1 MHMQTHTL
9 KRKTKNKKR
18 KLIGRGGKRGK
29 TSGRGTKGQWAHGS
43 HGVRPELR
51 DTIKK
56 FPKLRGHG
64 KNRADSVDGNKLKNT
79 IVNLDELERVFANGD
94 LVTLETLLEKGLVKK
109 VRGQNPSVKIL
120 GRGAAEKKLKL
131 VGLLISRSA
140 KEAIEKAGGTV
151 K

>member
-1 MHMQTHTL
+1 MQTNNL
-9 KRKTKNKKR
+9 VRKTKNKKA

-64 KNRADSVDGNKLKNT
+64 KNRADSVDGSKVRPT
-79 IVNLDELERVFANGD
+79 VVNID
-94 LVTLETLLEKGLVKK
+94 TLEAFFKDGDTINLAVLLEANVVKK
-109 VRGQNPSVKIL
+109 VGGKNPQVKIL
-120 GRGAAEKKLKL
+120 GRGELKKKFKVLGFQ
-131 VGLLISRSA
+131 VSESA
-140 KEAIEKAGGTV
+140 KASIEKAGGSV

>member
-1 MHMQTHTL
+1 MQTNNL
-9 KRKTKNKKR
+9 VRKTKNKKT

-64 KNRADSVDGNKLKNT
+64 KNRSASVDGSKQKPSV
-79 IVNLDELERVFANGD
+79 VNLDALEANFKDGEMIN
-94 LVTLETLLEKGLVKK
+94 LEALLSKNLVKK
-109 VRGQNPSVKIL
+109 VGGKNPKVKIL
-120 GRGAAEKKLKL
+120 ARGEVKKKFKILGFQ
-131 VGLLISRSA
+131 VSESA
-140 KEAIEKAGGTV
+140 RAAIEKAGGTV

>member
-1 MHMQTHTL
+1 MQTNNL
-9 KRKTKNKKR
+9 VRKTKNKKT

-64 KNRADSVDGNKLKNT
+64 KNRSASVDGSKIRPTVVNIDVLEENFKDGDT
-79 IVNLDELERVFANGD
+79 INLSA
-94 LVTLETLLEKGLVKK
+94 LLEKSLVKK
-109 VRGQNPSVKIL
+109 VRGKNPNVKIL
-120 GRGAAEKKLKL
+120 ARGEVKKKFKIL
-131 VGLLISRSA
+131 GLEISGTA
-140 KEAIEKAGGTV
+140 KTAIEKAGGSV

>member
-1 MHMQTHTL
+1 MQTNTL
-9 KRKTKNKKR
+9 KRKTENKKR

-64 KNRADSVDGNKLKNT
+64 KNRADSVDGSKIRPT
-79 IVNLDELERVFANGD
+79 VVNLEVLEENFKDGEM
-94 LVTLETLLEKGLVKK
+94 VTVETLMVKGLVKK
-109 VRGQNPSVKIL
+109 VTGKKPVVKIL
-120 GRGAAEKKLKL
+120 GTGDIKKKIKIIGLK
-131 VGLLISRSA
+131 ISDTA
-140 KEAIEKAGGTV
+140 KVAVEKAGGSV

>member
-1 MHMQTHTL
+1 MQTNNL
-9 KRKTKNKKR
+9 VRKTKNKKS

-64 KNRADSVDGNKLKNT
+64 KNRSASVDGSKIRPT
-79 IVNLDELERVFANGD
+79 VINLDILEENFKDGELINVDALMGKN
-94 LVTLETLLEKGLVKK
+94 LIKK
-109 VRGQNPSVKIL
+109 VGGKTPKVKIL
-120 GRGAAEKKLKL
+120 GRGVVKKKFKIL
-131 VGLLISRSA
+131 GLEISATA
-140 KEAIEKAGGTV
+140 KASVEKAGGSV

>member
-1 MHMQTHTL
+1 MQTNEL
-9 KRKTKNKKR
+9 VRKTKNKKV

-43 HGVRPELR
+43 HGVRTEMR

-64 KNRADSVDGNKLKNT
+64 KNRARTVNSGAIRIT
-79 IVNLDELERVFANGD
+79 AVNLAVLSENFKDSEKVD
-94 LVTLETLLEKGLVKK
+94 LSSLLAKEIVKK
-109 VRGQNPSVKIL
+109 SGGQNPTVKIL
-120 GRGAAEKKLKL
+120 AGGELTKKLNV
-131 VGLLISRSA
+131 VGLKMSA
-140 KEAIEKAGGTV
+140 TAKAAIEKAGGTV

>member
-1 MHMQTHTL
+1 MQTNNL
-9 KRKTKNKKR
+9 VRKTKNKKV

-64 KNRADSVDGNKLKNT
+64 KNRAASVDGSKVRPTVINIEALEENFKDGET
-79 IVNLDELERVFANGD
+79 INLASLM
-94 LVTLETLLEKGLVKK
+94 EKGLAKK
-109 VRGQNPSVKIL
+109 VGGKNPVVKIL
-120 GRGAAEKKLKL
+120 AKGEIKKKLKL
-131 VGLLISRSA
+131 LGLTTSVTA
-140 KEAIEKAGGTV
+140 KGAIESAGGTV

>member
-1 MHMQTHTL
+1 MQTNNL
-9 KRKTKNKKR
+9 VRKTKNKKV

-64 KNRADSVDGNKLKNT
+64 KNRASSVDGSKIRPTVINIEALEENFKDGET
-79 IVNLDELERVFANGD
+79 ITLD
-94 LVTLETLLEKGLVKK
+94 TLLAKGMVKK
-109 VRGQNPSVKIL
+109 VGGKNPRVKIL
-120 GRGAAEKKLKL
+120 AKGEIKKKLKIL
-131 VGLLISRSA
+131 GLTTSVTA
-140 KEAIEKAGGTV
+140 KAAVEKAGGSV

>member
-1 MHMQTHTL
+1 MQTNNL
-9 KRKTKNKKR
+9 KRKTENKKR

-43 HGVRPELR
+43 HGVRPEMR

-64 KNRADSVDGNKLKNT
+64 KNRADSVDGSKLPSVA
-79 IVNLDELERVFANGD
+79 VNLEILEANFKDGEIVSVD
-94 LVTLETLLEKGLVKK
+94 TLLEKGLVKK
-109 VRGQNPSVKIL
+109 AGGQKPVVKIL
-120 GRGAAEKKLKL
+120 ARGEIKKKVKI
-131 VGLLISRSA
+131 VGLKISDTA
-140 KEAIEKAGGTV
+140 KVAVEKAGGSV